1 MPISLPIFLI
11 ALALLV
17 LGSLLIWRVRNSK
30 TQAAAAPVAAT
41 NHKSVRSFSYAP
53 MPVVEPGAA
62 APALPADSALTRL
75 MVEDDFK
82 AKEERENQA
91 EADRLEAQEAEARQ
105 QQQAQESVAAAES
118 PTPAPAEKSP
128 AAPAA
133 PTQPAS
139 PAAAPA
145 VVSVANL
152 LSADD
157 ADELPAAAPKS
168 SPAAPAETDDDTI
181 SPALFD
187 NPLTAKAPTANDEE
201 NQRVGAELRRLKRET
216 LRSKA
221 AGEKAALTTLYAG
234 KQLATKE

>member
-11 ALALLV
+11 ALALFI
-17 LGSLLIWRVRNSK
+17 LGSLLIWRVRNGK
-30 TQAAAAPVAAT
+30 AQAAAAPVAAT
-41 NHKSVRSFSYAP
+41 NHKSVRSFRYTP
-53 MPVVEPGAA
+53 MPVAEPGAA

-105 QQQAQESVAAAES
+105 QHQEQQQESVAAAES
-118 PTPAPAEKSP
+118 PAAAPAQESP

-133 PTQPAS
+133 PTQPTS
-139 PAAAPA
+139 PATASA

-157 ADELPAAAPKS
+157 ADELPATTPET
-168 SPAAPAETDDDTI
+168 SPASPAPTDDEAPA
-181 SPALFD
+181 PALFD
-187 NPLTAKAPTANDEE
+187 NPLTAKASTANDAE
-201 NQRVGAELRRLKRET
+201 NQRVGAELRRLKREA
-216 LRSKA
+216 LQAKA
-221 AGEKAALTTLYAG
+221 AAEKAALASLYPG
-234 KQLATKE
+234 R